1 MWRHWETR
9 FRCHCLAVVP
19 RAQILCSLCKCMEPM
34 NCAKQVEC
42 FPKACVE
49 KKGWL
54 LQVHVGT
61 FQNKLVPSTHRV
73 PWHRNHSQFVHVLKI
88 ESEFQRCPVTWG
100 LQRGKRETAGQRG
113 TDHWSRVGLARNRNA
128 SNFIKSICSPFR
140 VIFNSLSD
148 ETTAH
153 TTCSLMLH
161 ETTPHSPYHS
171 SSRFSYFLF

>member
-1 MWRHWETR
+1 MQSRWS
-9 FRCHCLAVVP
+9 V
-19 RAQILCSLCKCMEPM
+19 
-34 NCAKQVEC
+34 
-42 FPKACVE
+42 FPKHVLKK

-54 LQVHVGT
+54 LQLQVGT

-113 TDHWSRVGLARNRNA
+113 TDHWSRAGLARNRNA

-148 ETTAH
+148 GTTAH

-161 ETTPHSPYHS
+161 ETTPHSPPIPL
-171 SSRFSYFLF
+171 RVFSYFLF